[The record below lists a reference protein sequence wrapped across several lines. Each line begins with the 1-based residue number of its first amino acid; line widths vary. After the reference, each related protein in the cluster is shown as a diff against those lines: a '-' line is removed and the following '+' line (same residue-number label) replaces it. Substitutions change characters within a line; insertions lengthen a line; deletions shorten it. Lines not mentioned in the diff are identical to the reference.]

1 MDKDIIQKNI
11 EDTNSV
17 ESRSTSNGM
26 EKEEVKKIIED
37 IFNHT
42 GCTFSKCEFSDEDG
56 MLWCAIETNDSKLM
70 IGREGETLR
79 SLNHIIRKIVE
90 KKQGEGSTKRL
101 FVDVNGYQKSRF
113 ENLKNIAHMM
123 AERARYF
130 KSNIEVDPMPAYE
143 RRIIHMFLE
152 DSKDVK
158 TESEGYGP
166 NRRVV
171 IKYVDSEDGEI

>member
-1 MDKDIIQKNI
+1 MYKDKIKETI
-11 EDTNSV
+11 EQIFKHTSCAI
-17 ESRSTSNGM
+17 SR
-26 EKEEVKKIIED
+26 
-37 IFNHT
+37 
-42 GCTFSKCEFSDEDG
+42 CEFSDEGG
-56 MLWCAIETNDSKLM
+56 MTWCMIETPDSGFI
-70 IGREGETLR
+70 IGRDGETLR
-79 SLNHIIRKIVE
+79 SLNHLVQKIIE
-90 KKQGEGSTKRL
+90 KGLKEEEKGPNI
-101 FVDVNGYQKSRF
+101 FIDVNGYQKKRF

-152 DSKDVK
+152 GAKDIK

-171 IKYVDSEDGEI
+171 IKYVDNSI